1 MPPSPPF
8 LEHLYTV
15 KVKERRWAA
24 INIITVYTTTTVSLF
39 SLSNV
44 PGITL
49 FIFRCVH
56 DIGTPHGVANEAEEA
71 QGQSNDD
78 ASENWVAVPHAAES
92 SSRFVVHAHCPSQHT
107 HPTVSLVS
115 LRKNNNRLELVLRC
129 YHGFSLSPYL
139 NIVLENAVE
148 ELGQIFRRDNI
159 RMFFGD
165 VMKVIGCVNDDETR
179 HWQCCH
185 GD

>member
-1 MPPSPPF
+1 LPEPTHPSHRKPSF
-8 LEHLYTV
+8 
-15 KVKERRWAA
+15 VKEKQQQQ
-24 INIITVYTTTTVSLF
+24 V
-39 SLSNV
+39 
-44 PGITL
+44 GISFTL
-49 FIFRCVH
+49 
-56 DIGTPHGVANEAEEA
+56 
-71 QGQSNDD
+71 
-78 ASENWVAVPHAAES
+78 
-92 SSRFVVHAHCPSQHT
+92 
-107 HPTVSLVS
+107 
-115 LRKNNNRLELVLRC
+115 
-129 YHGFSLSPYL
+129 GFSLSPYL